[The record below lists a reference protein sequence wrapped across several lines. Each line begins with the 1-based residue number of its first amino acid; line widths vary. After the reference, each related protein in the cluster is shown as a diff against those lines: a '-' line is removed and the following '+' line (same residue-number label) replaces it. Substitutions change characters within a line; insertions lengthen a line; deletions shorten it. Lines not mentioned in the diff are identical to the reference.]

1 MTQFNIAMG
10 VGRREPLTRVGEI
23 AAVVEDL
30 GFSRLWIQ
38 DNPLTTKDPY
48 IALTVAALNT
58 NRITLGPGVSNP
70 LIRHPSVIVNSVF
83 SLDQLSEGRAVLGIG
98 NGGPALVAAFGQSPR
113 RVAEFRQDL
122 LQIRSLLRGE
132 EVTGEGGERYRISG
146 IERAIPMYVA
156 ARGPRVLRLSGE
168 LADGVLIAG
177 PAQPDVLQ
185 KKMQAV
191 KDGAVDARRDP
202 SEVRVN
208 LLTNMAVDA
217 DPEKAIDTVRPFA
230 VGAMIEAAKPGD
242 EIPPQ
247 YEHVFRQIHE
257 SHDPTKHLAAGS
269 AGRDL
274 IPDELAKFVAIAGDE
289 SECRE
294 RLQSIIAIGPDE
306 ITLTLMTGGRME
318 RLQSFARVALGGS

>member
-1 MTQFNIAMG
+1 MTEFNIAMG
-10 VGRREPLTRVGEI
+10 VGRREPLARIGEI

-132 EVTGEGGERYRISG
+132 EVKGEGGERYRISG

-191 KDGAVDARRDP
+191 KDGAVDSGRDP

-208 LLTNMAVDA
+208 
-217 DPEKAIDTVRPFA
+217 
-230 VGAMIEAAKPGD
+230 
-242 EIPPQ
+242 
-247 YEHVFRQIHE
+247 
-257 SHDPTKHLAAGS
+257 
-269 AGRDL
+269 
-274 IPDELAKFVAIAGDE
+274 
-289 SECRE
+289 
-294 RLQSIIAIGPDE
+294 
-306 ITLTLMTGGRME
+306 GG
-318 RLQSFARVALGGS
+318 GG